1 MLTGNKSQYHAIYH
15 HLNNARTSIAKNPFA
30 KSILFIRKIGNLEV
44 DWLKILIFA
53 VTIKILSTM
62 ALEIKAIPT
71 LKGKEAER
79 FVKEADKAYLKKE
92 KTDFSKQVKI
102 ARAIL
107 KKANML

>member
-1 MLTGNKSQYHAIYH
+1 
-15 HLNNARTSIAKNPFA
+15 
-30 KSILFIRKIGNLEV
+30 
-44 DWLKILIFA
+44 
-53 VTIKILSTM
+53 M

-79 FVKEADKAYLKKE
+79 FVKEADKAYKSKE
-92 KTDFSKQVKI
+92 KTDFSKI

>member
-1 MLTGNKSQYHAIYH
+1 MGVIVCEKLLTFAETIIIQYI
-15 HLNNARTSIAKNPFA
+15 
-30 KSILFIRKIGNLEV
+30 
-44 DWLKILIFA
+44 
-53 VTIKILSTM
+53 M

-79 FVKEADKAYLKKE
+79 FVKEADKAYQKKE

>member
-1 MLTGNKSQYHAIYH
+1 MGVIVCKKLLTFAETIIIQYI
-15 HLNNARTSIAKNPFA
+15 
-30 KSILFIRKIGNLEV
+30 
-44 DWLKILIFA
+44 
-53 VTIKILSTM
+53 M

-79 FVKEADKAYLKKE
+79 FVKEADKAYQKKE

-107 KKANML
+107 RKANML

>member
-1 MLTGNKSQYHAIYH
+1 
-15 HLNNARTSIAKNPFA
+15 
-30 KSILFIRKIGNLEV
+30 
-44 DWLKILIFA
+44 
-53 VTIKILSTM
+53 M

-79 FVKEADKAYLKKE
+79 FVKEADKAYQKKE
-92 KTDFSKQVKI
+92 KTDKTDFSKQVKI

>member
-1 MLTGNKSQYHAIYH
+1 MELFSIRIQRTFQLVSTQEKNTFAETIIIQYI
-15 HLNNARTSIAKNPFA
+15 
-30 KSILFIRKIGNLEV
+30 
-44 DWLKILIFA
+44 
-53 VTIKILSTM
+53 M

-79 FVKEADKAYLKKE
+79 FVKEADKAYQKKE

-107 KKANML
+107 RKANMI